1 MLVSGRFTRKYLTS
15 NLAKRFL
22 LKRIVQMKRRD
33 FIKTGTAMAAGLPF
47 LGFNQQ
53 INSKNKANKRTPNLL
68 FIFTDEQRA
77 DTLSAYG
84 DSSVIMPNLNA
95 LAEKSYIFENCYVTS
110 PVCTPSRAS
119 ILTGL
124 FPTATG
130 AFMNNAPLDKD
141 CKCLPELLPKD
152 VRRKYRTAYHG
163 KWHLGDEIFAQHGF
177 DEWVGIEDFYTDHYS
192 KGNSKSERSAYH
204 HWLVKK
210 GFKPDRKTNKFS
222 RSMAAHLPE
231 KFTKAAFLAETATDF
246 ITENKDN
253 PFILYVNFLEP
264 HMPFHGPLTGL
275 YDPFEIDLPDN
286 FDHEISDDDILR
298 VRILAEGFR
307 RNGEGQYD
315 LSTEAGWR
323 QLIAAYRG
331 LCTLVDRSVGKILQS
346 LKNNGLEDNTIVVFT
361 SDHGDMMGSHKLA
374 HKTLFYKESATVP
387 YLLHLPKQTGSY
399 RVKGLS
405 SNVDMAPTLIDAMGF
420 DVPENLHG
428 KSLFP
433 RLQKSDIT
441 LTDDVFLQWNDTQE
455 YWRNIQKT
463 KGLGFIKWKTDMA
476 GGEDEWIECHNEEL
490 RTIVTNDG
498 WRFTVSPVTHDHEL
512 FNLNDDPQERKNLA
526 KNEKYKKVMNKLLEK
541 IKKWQQ
547 EIGDTLPL
555 PATIEIN

>member
-1 MLVSGRFTRKYLTS
+1 
-15 NLAKRFL
+15 
-22 LKRIVQMKRRD
+22 MKRRE
-33 FIKTGTAMAAGLPF
+33 FIKTGTAMTAGLPF
-47 LGFNQQ
+47 LGLNKKKQKK
-53 INSKNKANKRTPNLL
+53 SKNKKAPNLL

-84 DSSVIMPNLNA
+84 SKSVIMPNINS
-95 LAEKSYIFENCYVTS
+95 LAEKSYVFENCYVTS

-119 ILTGL
+119 IVTGL
-124 FPTATG
+124 IPTATG

-141 CKCLPELLPKD
+141 CKCLPELLPED
-152 VRRKYRTAYHG
+152 MRKKYKTGYQG
-163 KWHLGDEIFAQHGF
+163 KWHLGDEIFSQHGF
-177 DEWVGIEDFYTDHYS
+177 DDWVGIEDFYTDHYS
-192 KGNSKSERSAYH
+192 EGNSKDERSPYH

-210 GFKPDRKTNKFS
+210 GFKPDSKKNKFL
-222 RSMAAHLPE
+222 RSDAAHLPE
-231 KFTKAAFLAETATDF
+231 KYTKASFLGETASDF
-246 ITENKDN
+246 ITKNKDN

-264 HMPFHGPLTGL
+264 HMPFHGPLTDL
-275 YDPFEIDLPDN
+275 YDPDKIDLPDN

-307 RNGEGQYD
+307 RNGDEQYD

-331 LCTLVDRSVGKILQS
+331 LCTLVDRNVGKILQS
-346 LKNNGLEDNTIVVFT
+346 LKDNGLDENTIIVFT

-387 YLLHLPKQTGSY
+387 YLLHLPEQTKSY

-405 SNVDMAPTLIDAMGF
+405 SNIDMVPTLLDAMGF
-420 DVPENLHG
+420 DIPDHLHG
-428 KSLFP
+428 KSLYP
-433 RLQKSDIT
+433 KLKESDIT

-455 YWRNIQKT
+455 YWRNVQKT
-463 KGLGFIKWKTDMA
+463 EGLHSIKWKTDMA

-498 WRFTVSPVTHDHEL
+498 WRFTVSPVTHEHEL
-512 FNLNDDPQERKNLA
+512 FNLNNDPQERHNLA
-526 KNEKYKKVMNKLLEK
+526 KNITYKDIMNKLLGK
-541 IKKWQQ
+541 IKKWQLKT
-547 EIGDTLPL
+547 GDSLKLPL
-555 PATIEIN
+555 KI